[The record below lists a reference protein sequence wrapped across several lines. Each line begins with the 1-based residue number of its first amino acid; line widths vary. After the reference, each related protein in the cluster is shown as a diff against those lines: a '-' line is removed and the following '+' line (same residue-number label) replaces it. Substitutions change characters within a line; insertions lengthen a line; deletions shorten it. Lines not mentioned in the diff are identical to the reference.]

1 MCRVTANIPGT
12 DLAACRSSD
21 RASTTAT
28 LYAARDTGLAIYCR
42 IGSERTLQR
51 LPEFAALEPHR
62 GERNRAAKRVRLL
75 AAVAARAGDRNF
87 SPPADCKRSRHEI
100 NRSCAP
106 TDTVI
111 SVT

>member
-1 MCRVTANIPGT
+1 M
-12 DLAACRSSD
+12 
-21 RASTTAT
+21 
-28 LYAARDTGLAIYCR
+28 
-42 IGSERTLQR
+42 
-51 LPEFAALEPHR
+51 
-62 GERNRAAKRVRLL
+62 RVRLL